1 MKKFIRML
9 TLMSI
14 VAISPAFAQ
23 DIEDVVVTSSIL
35 GTKKAKLKIPFTS
48 LTRKLSISL
57 EVTA

>member
-1 MKKFIRML
+1 MKKFTRML

-35 GTKKAKLKIPFTS
+35 GTKAN
-48 LTRKLSISL
+48 
-57 EVTA
+57 

>member
-1 MKKFIRML
+1 MKKFTRML

-35 GTKKAKLKIPFTS
+35 GTKAKLKIPFTS
-48 LTRKLSISL
+48 LTKKLSISL